1 MRIHNTGDPYKLPT
15 LLVHAIF
22 PPPFHP
28 LPIVSSSF
36 PWRRIAPRVPVGA
49 TWQPL
54 PSSPFISLSLALLLT
69 LFLSKKVH
77 IPLSI
82 SLYPFAPSPW
92 FLPYGQMLPYN
103 DLFLHLIPDLSST
116 FSLLFLRPAFS
127 RLSRNTTRRVPP
139 RERETIPRGASR
151 VALGTLV
158 PEEVRIGLEDRGRD
172 RGKDGG

>member
-1 MRIHNTGDPYKLPT
+1 MPS
-15 LLVHAIF
+15 F
-22 PPPFHP
+22 PPPF
-28 LPIVSSSF
+28 S
-36 PWRRIAPRVPVGA
+36 
-49 TWQPL
+49 
-54 PSSPFISLSLALLLT
+54 PSSYRLFVFSVAKDRPSRPCRRDLATFAKFSLYLSLSLALLLT

>member
-1 MRIHNTGDPYKLPT
+1 M
-15 LLVHAIF
+15 
-22 PPPFHP
+22 
-28 LPIVSSSF
+28 
-36 PWRRIAPRVPVGA
+36 
-49 TWQPL
+49 
-54 PSSPFISLSLALLLT
+54 PSSPPLFTLFLSSLRLFRGEGSPLASLSARPGNLCQVLPLSLSLALLLT